1 MARSLSIGTALLV
14 LEFAAAAAGP
24 EPATGLT
31 LAEAW
36 ANGAAPEAGYDLV
49 LHLDSL
55 AVYTGGLDLT
65 SGKNAIHGHGAII
78 DLGQSAVRALGL
90 HTSLDIDGCVFLN
103 GPPYGSTGALV
114 YIQGSEGRVRN
125 CVFYG
130 NTWGLYMK
138 EVVRT
143 ATSIVNC
150 IFMENATWGAVLHD
164 VYTPSL
170 TYCAAYRNGS
180 GQPPGMGGDYAL
192 WCGCSTPGP
201 APYTPPPT
209 AHCLYADPLFVAA
222 STDPALADFHLAAGS
237 PCLASGD
244 PPGTHLGAYQE
255 GAAPV
260 GPTTWGRLKG
270 LFHPE
275 KASR

>member
-1 MARSLSIGTALLV
+1 MKRALSIGAAILV
-14 LEFAAAAAGP
+14 LGLAAGAGP
-24 EPATGLT
+24 ERAAARS

-36 ANGAAPEAGYDLV
+36 VNDAAPAAGYDLV

-55 AVYTGGLDLT
+55 AIYTGGLDLN

-78 DLGQSAVRALGL
+78 DLGQSAIRALDL
-90 HTSLDIDGCVFLN
+90 RTSLDIDGCVLLN
-103 GPPYGSTGALV
+103 GPPYPSTGALV
-114 YIQGSEGRVRN
+114 YIQGAEGRVQN

-130 NTWGLYMK
+130 NNWGLYMK
-138 EVVRT
+138 EVVVR

-150 IFMENATWGAVLHD
+150 IFMESTVWGAVLHD
-164 VYTPSL
+164 VYTPPL
-170 TYCAAYRNGS
+170 TYCAAYRNGT
-180 GQPPGMGGDYAL
+180 GQPPGSGGDYAL

-201 APYTPPPT
+201 APYAPPPES
-209 AHCLYADPLFVAA
+209 HCLHADPMFVAP
-222 STDPALADFHLAAGS
+222 STDPALADFHLAPGS
-237 PCLASGD
+237 PCLGSGD

-260 GPTTWGRLKG
+260 EPATWGRLKS

-275 KASR
+275 AGSR